1 MLNIKNLSKT
11 YRPDKK
17 EALKQINLDIQ
28 KGEFTALLGQNG
40 AGKTTLINILGGNV
54 LKTGGTVSIGGYDLD
69 THALETKRIV
79 GIVPQ
84 ETGYDSTF
92 PVYDTLKKQ
101 SGYFG
106 IHNNRDTID
115 ELLEALYL
123 QDKRNANI
131 RELSGGM
138 KKRFLIAKALV
149 HQPKILILDEPTAG
163 VDIEMRH
170 TLYDFLIKLHASGT
184 TIILTT
190 HYIEEAEKLCNRI
203 VIIDSGSILADEPKA
218 QLMAKFSRRVTVLFQ
233 FDEALEPSAI
243 AFLEEFDPQIVE
255 NITLQLTVLKTELPK
270 VMERISQ
277 HHLAFTDMTIT
288 KPKLEDIYLSF
299 IRREEIGNGNSIL

>member
-1 MLNIKNLSKT
+1 MLNIRDLSKT

-17 EALKQINLDIQ
+17 EALKHIDLDIL

-40 AGKTTLINILGGNV
+40 AGKTTLINILGSNV
-54 LKTGGTVSIGGYDLD
+54 IKTTGKVTIGGYDLD
-69 THALETKRIV
+69 THALETKRII

-92 PVYDTLKKQ
+92 PVYETLKRQ
-101 SGYFG
+101 SGFFG
-106 IHNNRDTID
+106 IRNNQETID

-138 KKRFLIAKALV
+138 KKRFLIARALV
-149 HQPKILILDEPTAG
+149 HRPKILILDEPTAG

-170 TLYDFLIKLHASGT
+170 SLYDFLLRLHASGT

-190 HYIEEAEKLCNRI
+190 HYIEEAEKLCDRI
-203 VIIDSGSILADEPKA
+203 VIIDNGRILADGPKA
-218 QLMAKFSRRVTVLFQ
+218 ELMAKFSQRVTVEFQ
-233 FDEALEPSAI
+233 CDETLDRGAI
-243 AFLEEFDPQIVE
+243 AFLDEYEPQIAD
-255 NITLQLTVLKTELPK
+255 NTTLRLTVLKTDLPQ
-270 VMERISQ
+270 VMQQISR
-277 HHLAFTDMTIT
+277 HDLVYTDLTID
-288 KPKLEDIYLSF
+288 KPKLEDIYLSV
-299 IRREEIGNGNSIL
+299 IRREVIGNE